1 MLQTVP
7 LMMRLDVPNEDR
19 AFERGINRLL
29 KLLPPHQGLLAVFLE
44 RLGLPRTQLEFDTVN
59 NHHTGRLMRRIEWR
73 VLLKAVKS
81 NNGGKRAH

>member
-59 NHHTGRLMRRIEWR
+59 NRHTCRLRRIEWR
-73 VLLKAVKS
+73 MLLKAIKS
-81 NNGGKRAH
+81 TNGGKRAH